1 MAKERIK
8 KYCIRCGQSEE
19 DVRKM
24 GSGCSSWGKSYKR
37 HSYYFAIL
45 RKGKDG
51 HWYLNERKPPK
62 KLKIN

>member
-51 HWYLNERKPPK
+51 H
-62 KLKIN
+62 